1 MLITAFISRNLAV
14 VFYLLIVAVT
24 GIARNSWGPSFADKG
39 YFRIKYGVCGVAGP
53 GDTYG

>member
-1 MLITAFISRNLAV
+1 MYTYVRS
-14 VFYLLIVAVT
+14 FYMPVHSDMHT

-53 GDTYG
+53 DDTYG